1 MQETM
6 VKLLGQED
14 LLEKG
19 EDTPLLL
26 QYCWASLLAQLVK
39 KPHDPWV
46 GKIPWRREK
55 LPTPIVRPGE
65 LHGLYS
71 PWGYIESYRTE
82 GLSPS
87 LSLNGF

>member
-1 MQETM
+1 M

-82 GLSPS
+82 GLSLS